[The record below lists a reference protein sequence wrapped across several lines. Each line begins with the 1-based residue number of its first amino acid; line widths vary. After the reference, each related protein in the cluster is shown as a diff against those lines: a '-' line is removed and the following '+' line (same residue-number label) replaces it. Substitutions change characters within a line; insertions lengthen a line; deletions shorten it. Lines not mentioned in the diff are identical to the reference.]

1 MANDQGFPTNG
12 RDSQEEEESASSTGP
27 DWTNKSDTL
36 IVNDDERVLLFK
48 KGVKWVVIH
57 VQYTV
62 INM

>member
-12 RDSQEEEESASSTGP
+12 RDSQEEEESMSSTGP

-48 KGVKWVVIH
+48 KGVK
-57 VQYTV
+57 
-62 INM
+62 